1 MRKGDIRSDKVHG
14 DDDGGPYGSSFLMRE
29 QWVNKDR
36 QAGDPVTLATGIT
49 YDRESIERWI
59 FSHKHEICPVTKQPL
74 PNLDVT
80 PNHTLRRI
88 IQAWC
93 AANASNGVERFP
105 TPRPPVD
112 MTRISALLDEARL
125 PQTQMTALGKLK
137 AIVAESDRNR
147 RCVESSCAVDV
158 LASIIENSVSNS
170 KDLEEELCDGVGSSS
185 ATDEALT
192 ILCSLQLS
200 DKSLLGLLQR
210 DANVIESLTKV
221 LERSSYPSRAYSL
234 LLLKSL
240 LSVISP
246 ARLLSLR
253 EQLFQEL
260 TKVLRDQIS
269 YQATKAALHALGA
282 VCSWGKNRLK
292 AVEAGA
298 VRVLIELLLDEPEKR
313 VCEMILGVLHQLC
326 TCGEGRAEL
335 IGHAAGIAVVSK
347 KMHRVSQPA
356 SRMAVKILYAVAKSS
371 PSLAVLQEMLQVG
384 AVSKL
389 CLMLQMDC
397 DIKVKEKIQGM
408 LRLHSKAWRN
418 SPCIIPRLRA
428 SYPSP

>member
-1 MRKGDIRSDKVHG
+1 MEGAEVPPYFLCPVSLEIMR
-14 DDDGGPYGSSFLMRE
+14 
-29 QWVNKDR
+29 
-36 QAGDPVTLATGIT
+36 DPVTLATGIT
-49 YDRESIERWI
+49 YDRENIERWI
-59 FSHKHEICPVTKQPL
+59 FSHNHEICPVTKQPL

-80 PNHTLRRI
+80 PNHTLRRL

-112 MTRISALLDEARL
+112 MTRIAALLDEARL
-125 PQTQMTALGKLK
+125 PQTQVTALGKLK

-147 RCVESSCAVDV
+147 RCVESSGAVDV
-158 LASIIENSVSNS
+158 LASIIERSVSNS
-170 KDLEEELCDGVGSSS
+170 TDLEEVRDGVGSSS
-185 ATDEALT
+185 ATDEAFT

-210 DANVIESLTKV
+210 DDNVIESLTKV

-240 LSVISP
+240 LSVVAP

-253 EQLFQEL
+253 EELFREL

-282 VCSWGKNRLK
+282 VCPWGQNRLK
-292 AVEAGA
+292 AVQAGA

-313 VCEMILGVLHQLC
+313 MCEMILGILHQLC
-326 TCGEGRAEL
+326 TCAEGRAEL

-356 SRMAVKILYAVAKSS
+356 SRMAVKILYTVAKSS
-371 PSLAVLQEMLQVG
+371 PSLAVLHEMLQVG

-397 DIKVKEKIQGM
+397 DMKAKEKIQGI
-408 LRLHSKAWRN
+408 LRLHSKVWRN
-418 SPCIIPRLRA
+418 SPCLIPRLRA
-428 SYPSP
+428 SYPSL